1 MDSAPT
7 RVAIIGSGFGGL
19 GMAIRLGQAGFR
31 DVTIFEKADTL
42 GGTWRD
48 NTYPGSGCDVPSH
61 LYSFSFA
68 PNPRWTRKFPDQ
80 AEILDYL
87 QRTADDYGVR
97 DRIRFGREIT
107 EARFDEDDAA
117 WTLTLDDGSTHVAD
131 VLVAATGQLN
141 RPHIPD
147 IAGRDDFAGPSFHSA
162 RWAHDVDLTGKDVAV
177 IGIGAS
183 AIQFVPEIAGQAG
196 SLTLYQ
202 RSVNYVGPKP
212 DALIKERTR
221 RLLARVT
228 VAQRLYRASIWMRF
242 ESRWFLFRKGSRLA
256 RAGRSDESRID
267 LAALHVGPLH
277 WVLRRGS
284 EPIEVGPFFERAN
297 QLLLFR
303 DPPDHTRLRALVN
316 RAFTP
321 RRVRDLEPR
330 IEAIA
335 NAAIDGFISDGETE
349 LMERFAYPFPAQ
361 VICELIGVPTTDAHH
376 IIDHAPGL
384 AGGLDPGPLL
394 TREARDAANVAIVAV
409 VDYLTDLIERRR
421 AEPGDDLLSALL
433 VRHDGDSLTHDELIE
448 TILLLLI
455 AGHETTAN
463 LLGNGIVALLD
474 QPDALRE
481 LRSHPDLDSAAVD
494 ELLRFDSPVQ
504 MTMRVATDKTT
515 SMAAPS
521 RPAPS

>member
-162 RWAHDVDLTGKDVAV
+162 RWQHDVDLTGKDVAV

-183 AIQFVPEIAGQAG
+183 AIQFVPEIAEQAG

-256 RAGRSDESRID
+256 RAGRARFETELGELADERLPAESLVPDYPLGCRRILISND
-267 LAALHVGPLH
+267 WYPTLLRPDVTVVNDHV
-277 WVLRRGS
+277 
-284 EPIEVGPFFERAN
+284 E
-297 QLLLFR
+297 
-303 DPPDHTRLRALVN
+303 
-316 RAFTP
+316 
-321 RRVRDLEPR
+321 R
-330 IEAIA
+330 IEADAVVAGGTARPADCVIYGT
-335 NAAIDGFISDGETE
+335 GF
-349 LMERFAYPFPAQ
+349 Q
-361 VICELIGVPTTDAHH
+361 TTDMLAPIRVVGRDGRLLSDEWREGPEAHLGITVSGFPNLFLLYGPNTNLGH
-376 IIDHAPGL
+376 NSIIFML
-384 AGGLDPGPLL
+384 
-394 TREARDAANVAIVAV
+394 
-409 VDYLTDLIERRR
+409 ERQIGYALRCIQR
-421 AEPGDDLLSALL
+421 LRTDDLAWIDVRPEAQARSNRRLRRELDRTVWGSACHSWYKNASGRITNNWSTFSYRYWLRTRRPE
-433 VRHDGDSLTHDELIE
+433 VDDYTVEPR
-448 TILLLLI
+448 
-455 AGHETTAN
+455 A
-463 LLGNGIVALLD
+463 
-474 QPDALRE
+474 ALRG
-481 LRSHPDLDSAAVD
+481 RTGSAAAG
-494 ELLRFDSPVQ
+494 R
-504 MTMRVATDKTT
+504 R
-515 SMAAPS
+515 
-521 RPAPS
+521 

>member
-1 MDSAPT
+1 MALTSA
-7 RVAIIGSGFGGL
+7 
-19 GMAIRLGQAGFR
+19 
-31 DVTIFEKADTL
+31 K
-42 GGTWRD
+42 
-48 NTYPGSGCDVPSH
+48 
-61 LYSFSFA
+61 
-68 PNPRWTRKFPDQ
+68 
-80 AEILDYL
+80 
-87 QRTADDYGVR
+87 
-97 DRIRFGREIT
+97 
-107 EARFDEDDAA
+107 
-117 WTLTLDDGSTHVAD
+117 LTS
-131 VLVAATGQLN
+131 
-141 RPHIPD
+141 
-147 IAGRDDFAGPSFHSA
+147 
-162 RWAHDVDLTGKDVAV
+162 
-177 IGIGAS
+177 
-183 AIQFVPEIAGQAG
+183 
-196 SLTLYQ
+196 
-202 RSVNYVGPKP
+202 SVNQALRTVRITPELVWFLASPRRRADPYPAYDRLRRRSPIHRSPLGVYVLSGHAAVS
-212 DALIKERTR
+212 DALHDPT
-221 RLLARVT
+221 L
-228 VAQRLYRASIWMRF
+228 S
-242 ESRWFLFRKGSRLA
+242 
-256 RAGRSDESRID
+256 SDESRID
-267 LAALHVGPLH
+267 LATLHVGPLH

-284 EPIEVGPFFERAN
+284 EPMEVGPFFERAN

-316 RAFTP
+316 RSFTP

-504 MTMRVATDKTT
+504 MTMRVATDKTHIDGRPV
-515 SMAAPS
+515 AAGTVVIVCTGAANRDHTVFDQPDRLHWQRAENPHVAFGGGLHYCLGAALARTEARIALRAILDRLPGLALAGEPIRRPS
-521 RPAPS
+521 FTIRALSALPLRWNRPEP